1 MSDQNSL
8 LVSKSASDSDNI
20 YRCLVRKLCK
30 LGLTIATVL
39 LLACT
44 ALVGVNIIMRYGFHS
59 SILGTEELV
68 SAALTIIVML
78 STPEVLRRH
87 SHIGVDILV
96 GLLPNRFKK
105 IASIW
110 SSALVLVVAAIL
122 IINGWNSMQLSKLV
136 GVLTEGYIEIPV
148 WTLQLFLPIGGV
160 MMALVA
166 IEQLFRPQVNN
177 SDN

>member
-8 LVSKSASDSDNI
+8 IGSKNSTDSANI
-20 YRCLVRKLCK
+20 YRRIVNSLCK
-30 LGLTIATVL
+30 LGLAVATVL

-78 STPEVLRRH
+78 SAPEVLRRH

-110 SSALVLVVAAIL
+110 SSALVLVVSAIL
-122 IINGWNSMQLSKLV
+122 IVNGWHSMQLSKLI

-148 WTLQLFLPIGGV
+148 WTLQLFLPIGGL

-166 IEQLFRPQVNN
+166 LEQLFKP
-177 SDN
+177 

>member
-8 LVSKSASDSDNI
+8 IGSKNSTDSANI
-20 YRCLVRKLCK
+20 YRRIVNSLCK
-30 LGLTIATVL
+30 LGLAVATVL

-78 STPEVLRRH
+78 SAPEVLRRH

-110 SSALVLVVAAIL
+110 SSALVLVVSAIL
-122 IINGWNSMQLSKLV
+122 I

-148 WTLQLFLPIGGV
+148 WTLQLFLPIGGL

-166 IEQLFRPQVNN
+166 LEQLFKPQISN
-177 SDN
+177 SEN